1 MLWIRMNWI
10 QGHALGRKFKAL
22 VSHDGKINQF
32 GAYATDE
39 LFFIQHDQ
47 NGTLWN
53 NRENY
58 AIWDPLTHAKNFSTP
73 HFIAHS
79 KSYPSSQWRPAVVV
93 LVGFVRS

>member
-1 MLWIRMNWI
+1 MNWI

-47 NGTLWN
+47 NGTLWD

-58 AIWDPLTHAKNFSTP
+58 AVWDPLSHAKSFSTP

-79 KSYPSSQWRPAVVV
+79 KSFPLSDTVAFYEVCKV
-93 LVGFVRS
+93 